1 MFDWTVFA
9 VVLTA
14 GLVLSISFWYVMRDV
29 GRALETSR
37 LEAEKEIISRQQREI
52 RILREKVAMLEGRV
66 NALQADI
73 DVLREVL
80 MKDLRRLP
88 RR

>member
-1 MFDWTVFA
+1 MFDWTIFA
-9 VVLTA
+9 TVLTA
-14 GLVLSISFWYVMRDV
+14 GLVLSALFWYIMRDV
-29 GRALETSR
+29 ERALEASR

-52 RILREKVAMLEGRV
+52 RMLKEKVAMLEGRI
-66 NALQADI
+66 NALQVDI

-80 MKDLRRLP
+80 MKDLRKPP